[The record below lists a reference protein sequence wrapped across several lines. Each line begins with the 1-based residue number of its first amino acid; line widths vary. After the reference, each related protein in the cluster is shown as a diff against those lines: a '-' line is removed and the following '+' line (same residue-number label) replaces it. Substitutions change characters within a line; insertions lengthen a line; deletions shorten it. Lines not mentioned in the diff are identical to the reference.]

1 MGYYE
6 ENQELRERLA
16 EYEDILK
23 KTLEGP
29 FSEGVI
35 KSAAFNNMYRVDK
48 GGSVMFVPFNPK
60 KPELAKLPVGQHVLL
75 AKSII
80 VDVLPEELTQKPDPV
95 HFDFISWGDIG
106 GLKSQIQKIRDTI
119 ELPILQ
125 AHRFKKYGLSP
136 SKGVVLYGPPGC
148 GKTMVAKAIASH
160 FLQGQQL
167 TKDSFIYL
175 KGGEMLSPYVGAAE
189 ANIKAIFDRARA
201 NYAKTKQRSV
211 IFIDEAEAIL
221 PARGSRRSSDVD
233 TTIVPTFLSEM
244 DGFEENAT
252 FIILATNFLEQLD
265 PAVIRPGRIDLS
277 VEISA
282 PTEDDSADILN
293 IYLKKSRTYD
303 KVEGLA
309 KFAAKQIFRATGG
322 RVSGAMLKGL
332 VEKAAT
338 FAIKREIDGA
348 KECGIIEADILN
360 AIKEK

>member
-1 MGYYE
+1 MGYAE
-6 ENQELRERLA
+6 ENEKLRERLS
-16 EYEDILK
+16 EYEDILGK
-23 KTLEGP
+23 VMEGP
-29 FSEGVI
+29 FTEGVI
-35 KSAAFNNMYRVDK
+35 KSAAFNHMYRVDK
-48 GGSVMFVPFNPK
+48 GGSTMFIPYNPQ
-60 KPELAKLPVGQHVLL
+60 KPELASLKIGQRVLL

-80 VDVLPEELTQKPDPV
+80 VDLLPEELTQKPDPV
-95 HFDFISWGDIG
+95 KFDFISWNEIG

-125 AHRFKKYGLSP
+125 AHRFKKYGLSA

-160 FLQGQQL
+160 FLMGQQL
-167 TKDSFIYL
+167 TPDSFIYL

-201 NYAKTKQRSV
+201 NYARTKQRSV

-252 FIILATNFLEQLD
+252 FVILATNFLYQLD
-265 PAVIRPGRIDLS
+265 SAVIRPGRIDLS

-282 PTEDDSADILN
+282 PTKEDSIDILN
-293 IYLKKSRTYD
+293 IYLKKSTTYG
-303 KVEGLA
+303 KVDTLA
-309 KFAAKQIFRATGG
+309 QVAADRIFAIPNAA
-322 RVSGAMLKGL
+322 VSGAMLKNI

-338 FAIKREIDGA
+338 FAIKREISGA
-348 KECGIIEADILN
+348 KECGIIEADIIK
-360 AIKEK
+360 AIEEN